1 MIEKNKEIFYQRV
14 ESLINHL
21 ERAQTKR
28 KKIMDESKMQD
39 KKQENRRPLRESN
52 TKDMRSLKTEDMTAM
67 PVQRA
72 NTTLFSSIPLD
83 KKNKISSFE
92 MISWTDPNNPNP

>member
-1 MIEKNKEIFYQRV
+1 M
-14 ESLINHL
+14 INHL

-39 KKQENRRPLRESN
+39 KKQESRRPLRESN